1 METIGQGQKDG
12 KPDIGNQGNKPEA
25 TTGPSNKP
33 EATTGPSNK
42 PEATELCAWG
52 PRPCLANKRVS

>member
-33 EATTGPSNK
+33 EAT
-42 PEATELCAWG
+42 ELCAWG
-52 PRPCLANKRVS
+52 PRRCLANKRVS